1 MMLLQRLLGISIL
14 AGSLGVGWLWTDYRE
29 FLQTPLRTPAEGLVY
44 TLTAGASA
52 SSLGRELAQQGILS
66 SSLYMRLFARQ
77 DDNALRLKVGE
88 YRIPPGT
95 TPQGLLSLLASG
107 KVIQY
112 PITLVE
118 GWNFRQVRE
127 ALEADSRIE
136 NTLVGLDD
144 KAVMARMGRPDDQPE
159 GLFLPDT
166 YHFPKGLDDLRILR
180 RAMQSMAEV
189 LAAEWKQRDAG
200 LPLETL
206 YQALILASIVEKET
220 GLAGERPHIAG
231 VFLRRLRKGMLLQ
244 TDPTVIYGM
253 GDAFDGNIRR
263 TDLKRDT
270 PYNTYT
276 RAGLPPTPIAMPGRA
291 AIHAVLHPADG
302 TSLYF
307 VARGDGGHVFSSTLK
322 EHNKAVRKY
331 QLKRKRG

>member
-1 MMLLQRLLGISIL
+1 MTLPQRLLGISIL
-14 AGSLGVGWLWTDYRE
+14 TGSLGIGWIWTDYRE
-29 FLQTPLRTPAEGLVY
+29 FLQTPLRTHAEGLVY
-44 TLTAGASA
+44 TLKAGDSV
-52 SSLGRELAQQGILS
+52 SSLGRELARRGILS
-66 SSLYMRLFARQ
+66 SSLYLRLYARL
-77 DDNALRLKVGE
+77 DDNARGLQAGE
-88 YRIPPGT
+88 YLIPPGT
-95 TPQGLLSLLASG
+95 NPRGLLSLLASG

-112 PITLVE
+112 PVTLVE
-118 GWNFRQVRE
+118 GWNFRQVRK
-127 ALEADSRIE
+127 ALEADERIE
-136 NTLVGLDD
+136 NTLAGLDD
-144 KAVMARMGRPDDQPE
+144 KTVMARLGRLDDHPE

-180 RAMQSMAEV
+180 RAMQSMTEV
-189 LAAEWKQRDAG
+189 LAAEWKQRADG
-200 LPLETL
+200 LPLETP

-220 GLAGERPHIAG
+220 GLAVERPHIAG

-253 GDAFDGNIRR
+253 GNAFDGNIRR
-263 TDLKRDT
+263 ADLKRDT

-291 AIHAVLHPADG
+291 AIHAVLHPAEG

-307 VARGDGGHVFSSTLK
+307 VARGDGGHVFSTTLK
-322 EHNKAVRKY
+322 QHNKAVRKY